1 MNALAPMMNSS
12 LANPGSGFSF
22 PGLTNGNLGGTCGC
36 SQLGSLQGLNGT
48 SIPGLDAI
56 SMAPGKGQQSSLAQ
70 QLQAVEQLIAMM
82 AKLMMG
88 ANGQG
93 QQPNG
98 QSPQSSQMQSFPAN
112 SVSAPGGANYANP
125 GAAQCAAPPQSSNM
139 GTPSSTPA
147 SASNQTGAPA
157 GNYNG
162 PINVEKVVQAL
173 PASNQQAARTH
184 FPGILAECQNQG
196 VNDKSQIAYIL
207 ATTVHESGAGAHM
220 TEMASGDAYNG
231 RSSLGNTQPGDGP
244 RYKGRGYVQVTGRN
258 NYTNWSQK
266 LGIDLVGNPE
276 LASQP
281 GTAARILVQGM
292 KEGSFTG
299 KKLGDYVGEGRQD
312 FEGARR
318 VVNGTDKAGPIADTA
333 RKILSAMN

>member
-12 LANPGSGFSF
+12 MMNPAVGLNF
-22 PGLTNGNLGGTCGC
+22 PGMNNGNFGGACSCG
-36 SQLGSLQGLNGT
+36 QQGNLPGLNGN
-48 SIPGLDAI
+48 SMFGQNALN
-56 SMAPGKGQQSSLAQ
+56 MAPGMMQQAMLAQ
-70 QLQAVEQLIAMM
+70 QLQAVEFLIAMM
-82 AKLMMG
+82 AKMMMG

-93 QQPNG
+93 QQQNG
-98 QSPQSSQMQSFPAN
+98 QSLANAMQPNMGNNPFGPASSNFGTPN
-112 SVSAPGGANYANP
+112 SG
-125 GAAQCAAPPQSSNM
+125 QCAAPSNFGNSGMPNSSP
-139 GTPSSTPA
+139 T
-147 SASNQTGAPA
+147 SASNQTGVPA
-157 GNYNG
+157 ANYNG
-162 PINVEKVVQAL
+162 PIDVEKIVKAL

-196 VNDKSQIAYIL
+196 VTDKAQIAYIL

-220 TEMASGDAYNG
+220 TEFASGNAYNG

-244 RYKGRGYVQVTGRN
+244 RFKGRGYVQVTGRN

-266 LGIDLVGNPE
+266 LGVDLVGNPE